1 MTDAPSPASGAPLK
15 LFNSLTRKLEE
26 FRPVHPGEAR
36 VYSCGP
42 TVYNYPHIGNMRA
55 YVFADTLGRTLS
67 FKGYKLTHVINITDV
82 GHLTDDADAGEDKL
96 EKAAAEKAQ
105 SIWDIARHYT
115 EAYWADV
122 KALNIRQPAHWS
134 IATDYVPQMIEFAKA
149 IADKHCY
156 ELDSGLYFNTKT
168 VPDYGRLAREDD
180 LLAEMQ
186 KLIQR
191 QKAAKDIAGAK
202 ERIDALRKLVIDFIA
217 VIDDFYKRKSLK
229 KYQSLRAIW
238 QVAAEASEDDFPAAL
253 QRSLNESRAFFK
265 APRVEPVAGKRND
278 EDFAIWRKTP
288 AGETRQMEWDSPW
301 GRGAPGWHLECSVMS
316 EALLGFPFDIHTG
329 GIDHREIHHPNEIAQ
344 NQAHSCSADS
354 GARFWMHNNFLV
366 ERSGK
371 MSKSSG
377 EFLRLQLLIDK
388 GYHTLAYRLM
398 CLQAHYR
405 SELEFSWEG
414 LGAALTRLKRLV
426 MAVEKLDPPRNGE
439 VASRSDDGGGARPSA
454 DAAQDRPPPPPAS
467 PIPLPVPGRIADLL
481 AKFDAAMSDDLNTP
495 VALTLLEEAAAM
507 KKVDA
512 DQKRAAL
519 AAMDAVLGLNIL
531 SLSRADLRIRPRA
544 ATITEVEIEEI
555 LTRRKEARAAK
566 DFATSDKLRDELI
579 AAGVEVMDG
588 DPLGWDWRL
597 EA

>member
-1 MTDAPSPASGAPLK
+1 MGGGMTDVPAPQPLM
-15 LFNSLTRKLEE
+15 LFNSLTRQLEE
-26 FRPVHPGEAR
+26 FQPVHPGEAR

-82 GHLTDDADAGEDKL
+82 GHLTDDADAGEDKM
-96 EKAAAEKAQ
+96 EKMAAEKAQ

-156 ELDSGLYFNTKT
+156 ELEGGLYFDTST
-168 VPDYGRLAREDD
+168 VSDYGALAR
-180 LLAEMQ
+180 
-186 KLIQR
+186 
-191 QKAAKDIAGAK
+191 AKTDEG
-202 ERIDALRKLVIDFIA
+202 EGRID
-217 VIDDFYKRKSLK
+217 
-229 KYQSLRAIW
+229 
-238 QVAAEASEDDFPAAL
+238 E
-253 QRSLNESRAFFK
+253 
-265 APRVEPVAGKRND
+265 VEGKRHAA
-278 EDFAIWRKTP
+278 DFAIWRRTP

-344 NQAHSCSADS
+344 NQAHSCSDAS
-354 GARFWMHNNFLV
+354 GARIWMHNNFLI

-371 MSKSSG
+371 MSKSAG

-388 GYHTLAYRLM
+388 GYHPLAYRLM

-414 LGAALTRLKRLV
+414 LGAALTRLKR
-426 MAVEKLDPPRNGE
+426 MYKAVAVRMWEEFQQKGDPIDAPSQYEPIARDKWHERE
-439 VASRSDDGGGARPSA
+439 VLGYL
-454 DAAQDRPPPPPAS
+454 QD
-467 PIPLPVPGRIADLL
+467 
-481 AKFDAAMSDDLNTP
+481 FDEAVSDDLNTP
-495 VALTLLEEAAAM
+495 KALVVIEAILGDPTISDRLRWHLIATI
-507 KKVDA
+507 
-512 DQKRAAL
+512 DQ
-519 AAMDAVLGLNIL
+519 VLGLDL
-531 SLSRADLRIRPRA
+531 LQRKRTDLRIRPKA
-544 ATITEVEIEEI
+544 ATITEEEIEAA

-566 DFATSDKLRDELI
+566 DFATSDKLRDELT